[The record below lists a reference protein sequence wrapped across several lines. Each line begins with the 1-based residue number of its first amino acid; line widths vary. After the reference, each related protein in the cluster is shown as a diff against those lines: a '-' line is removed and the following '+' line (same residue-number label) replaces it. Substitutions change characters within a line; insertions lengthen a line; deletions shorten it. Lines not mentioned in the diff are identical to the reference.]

1 MSDDVVRDALVAL
14 AQAQARAEARI
25 TDAQVRAEARITDAQ
40 VRAETRITDA
50 QVRAETRITEAQ
62 ARVDERLE
70 AVGHALTTLADSV
83 AHMNRGVDRLAEGT
97 ASAVEAMRATQAL
110 LSADIHALIR
120 RLDALIEGRGNGGA
134 RT

>member
-1 MSDDVVRDALVAL
+1 MSDDAVRDALVAL

-40 VRAETRITDA
+40 T
-50 QVRAETRITEAQ
+50 
-62 ARVDERLE
+62 RVDERLE
-70 AVGHALTTLADSV
+70 TVGHALARLADSV

-134 RT
+134 RA